1 MNAKKTPPEG
11 RTKKRTAT
19 WLRRGLLAA
28 LIAAAAA
35 LAWLRLPAL
44 TPSDVPPDAPEPSV
58 SLSASQTPAPAAA
71 QERTA
76 REAAYDKDVEA
87 LTALLDSGAADEE
100 TRAQAAERLDR
111 LVADHQSEL
120 GLEEALNRAGYS
132 PCVVLLQNGALTVI
146 VASADMTA
154 EASAAI
160 LSLCIAHTDIGVE
173 NIRIMA
179 RESL

>member
-1 MNAKKTPPEG
+1 MNAKKAPPEG
-11 RTKKRTAT
+11 RAKKRTFT

-35 LAWLRLPAL
+35 LAWLRLPAPA
-44 TPSDVPPDAPEPSV
+44 PSDAPEPDA
-58 SLSASQTPAPAAA
+58 SLSAGQTPAPAAA

-76 REAAYDKDVEA
+76 REAAYDKDVAA

-100 TRAQAAERLDR
+100 TRAQAAARLDQ

-120 GLEEALNRAGYS
+120 GLEETLNQAGYS

-146 VASADMTA
+146 VASSDMTA
-154 EASAAI
+154 ETSAAI
-160 LSLCIAHTDIGVE
+160 LSLCAAHTDIGVE

-179 RESL
+179 REAL

>member
-1 MNAKKTPPEG
+1 MASSYPM
-11 RTKKRTAT
+11 
-19 WLRRGLLAA
+19 LRYGSSGQEVR
-28 LIAAAAA
+28 
-35 LAWLRLPAL
+35 RL
-44 TPSDVPPDAPEPSV
+44 
-58 SLSASQTPAPAAA
+58 Q
-71 QERTA
+71 Q
-76 REAAYDKDVEA
+76 
-87 LTALLDSGAADEE
+87 
-100 TRAQAAERLDR
+100 
-111 LVADHQSEL
+111 
-120 GLEEALNRAGYS
+120 ALNRAGYS

>member
-1 MNAKKTPPEG
+1 MNAKKAPPEG
-11 RTKKRTAT
+11 RAKKRTFT

-35 LAWLRLPAL
+35 LAWLRLPAPA
-44 TPSDVPPDAPEPSV
+44 PSDAPEPDA
-58 SLSASQTPAPAAA
+58 SLSAGQTPTPAAA

-76 REAAYDKDVEA
+76 REAAYDKDVAA
-87 LTALLDSGAADEE
+87 LTALLDSGAADDE
-100 TRAQAAERLDR
+100 TRAQAAARLDQ

-120 GLEEALNRAGYS
+120 GLEETLNQAGYS

-146 VASADMTA
+146 VASSDMTA

-160 LSLCIAHTDIGVE
+160 LSLCAAHTDIGVE

-179 RESL
+179 REAL

>member
-1 MNAKKTPPEG
+1 MNAKKAPPEG
-11 RTKKRTAT
+11 RAKKRTFT

-35 LAWLRLPAL
+35 LAWLRLPAPA
-44 TPSDVPPDAPEPSV
+44 PSDAPEPDA
-58 SLSASQTPAPAAA
+58 SLSAGQTPAPAAA

-76 REAAYDKDVEA
+76 RETAYDKDVAA

-100 TRAQAAERLDR
+100 TRAQAAARLDQ

-120 GLEEALNRAGYS
+120 GLEETLNQAGYS

-146 VASADMTA
+146 VASSDMTA
-154 EASAAI
+154 ETSAAI
-160 LSLCIAHTDIGVE
+160 LSLCAAPTDIGVE

-179 RESL
+179 REAL

>member
-1 MNAKKTPPEG
+1 MNAKKTSPEG
-11 RTKKRTAT
+11 RAKKRTFP
-19 WLRRGLLAA
+19 WLRRGLLAV

-35 LAWLRLPAL
+35 LAWLRLPAPA
-44 TPSDVPPDAPEPSV
+44 PSDAPEPGA
-58 SLSASQTPAPAAA
+58 SLSAGQTPAPAAA

-76 REAAYDKDVEA
+76 RETAYDKDVA
-87 LTALLDSGAADEE
+87 AHTALLDSGAADDE
-100 TRAQAAERLDR
+100 TRAQAAARLDQ

-120 GLEEALNRAGYS
+120 GLEETLNQAGYS

-146 VASADMTA
+146 VASSDMTA

-160 LSLCIAHTDIGVE
+160 LSLCAAHTDIGVE

-179 RESL
+179 REAL

>member
-1 MNAKKTPPEG
+1 MNAKKTSPEG
-11 RTKKRTAT
+11 RAKKKRTAT

-28 LIAAAAA
+28 LIATAAA
-35 LAWLRLPAL
+35 LAWLRLPAPA
-44 TPSDVPPDAPEPSV
+44 PSDAPEPDA
-58 SLSASQTPAPAAA
+58 SLSAGQTPAPAAA

-76 REAAYDKDVEA
+76 RETAYDKDVAA

-100 TRAQAAERLDR
+100 TRAQAAARLDQ

-120 GLEEALNRAGYS
+120 GLEETLNQAGYS

-146 VASADMTA
+146 VASSDMTA

-160 LSLCIAHTDIGVE
+160 LSLCAAHTDIGVE

-179 RESL
+179 REAL

>member
-1 MNAKKTPPEG
+1 MNAKKAPPEG
-11 RTKKRTAT
+11 RAKKRTFT

-35 LAWLRLPAL
+35 LAWLRLPAPV
-44 TPSDVPPDAPEPSV
+44 PSDAPEPDASV
-58 SLSASQTPAPAAA
+58 SAGQTPAPAAA

-76 REAAYDKDVEA
+76 RETAYDKDVAA

-100 TRAQAAERLDR
+100 TRAQAAARLDQ

-120 GLEEALNRAGYS
+120 GLEETLNQAGYS

-146 VASADMTA
+146 VASSDMTA
-154 EASAAI
+154 ETSAAI
-160 LSLCIAHTDIGVE
+160 LSLCAAHTDIGVE

-179 RESL
+179 REAL

>member
-1 MNAKKTPPEG
+1 MNAKKAPPEG
-11 RTKKRTAT
+11 RAKKRTFT

-35 LAWLRLPAL
+35 LAWLRLPAPA
-44 TPSDVPPDAPEPSV
+44 PSDAPEPDA
-58 SLSASQTPAPAAA
+58 SLSAGQTPTPAVT

-76 REAAYDKDVEA
+76 RETAYDKDVAA

-100 TRAQAAERLDR
+100 TRAQAAARLDQ

-120 GLEEALNRAGYS
+120 GLEETLNQAGYS

-146 VASADMTA
+146 VASSDMTA
-154 EASAAI
+154 ETSAAI
-160 LSLCIAHTDIGVE
+160 LSLCAAHTDLGVE

-179 RESL
+179 REAL

>member
-1 MNAKKTPPEG
+1 MNAKKAPPEG
-11 RTKKRTAT
+11 RAKKRTFT

-35 LAWLRLPAL
+35 LAWLRLPAPA
-44 TPSDVPPDAPEPSV
+44 PSDAPEPDA
-58 SLSASQTPAPAAA
+58 SLSAGQTPAPAAA

-76 REAAYDKDVEA
+76 RETAYDKDVAA

-100 TRAQAAERLDR
+100 TRAQAAARLDQ

-120 GLEEALNRAGYS
+120 GLEEALNQAGFS

-146 VASADMTA
+146 VASSDMTA
-154 EASAAI
+154 ETSAAI
-160 LSLCIAHTDIGVE
+160 LSLCAAHTDIGVE

-179 RESL
+179 REAL

>member
-1 MNAKKTPPEG
+1 MNAKKAPPEG
-11 RTKKRTAT
+11 RAKKRTFT

-35 LAWLRLPAL
+35 LAWLRLPAPA
-44 TPSDVPPDAPEPSV
+44 PSDAPEPDA
-58 SLSASQTPAPAAA
+58 SLSAGQTPAPAAA

-76 REAAYDKDVEA
+76 RETAYDKDVAA

-100 TRAQAAERLDR
+100 TRAQAAARLDQ

-120 GLEEALNRAGYS
+120 GLEEALNQAGYS

-146 VASADMTA
+146 VASSDMTA
-154 EASAAI
+154 ETSAAI
-160 LSLCIAHTDIGVE
+160 LSLCAAHTDIGVE

-179 RESL
+179 REAL

>member
-1 MNAKKTPPEG
+1 MNAKKAPPEG
-11 RTKKRTAT
+11 RAKKRTFT

-35 LAWLRLPAL
+35 LAWLRLPAPA
-44 TPSDVPPDAPEPSV
+44 PSDAPEPDA
-58 SLSASQTPAPAAA
+58 SLSAGQTPTPAVT

-76 REAAYDKDVEA
+76 RETAYDKDVAA

-100 TRAQAAERLDR
+100 TRAQAAARLDQ

-120 GLEEALNRAGYS
+120 GLEETLNQAGYS

-146 VASADMTA
+146 VASSDMTA
-154 EASAAI
+154 ETSAAI
-160 LSLCIAHTDIGVE
+160 LSLCAAHTDIGVE

-179 RESL
+179 REAL

>member
-1 MNAKKTPPEG
+1 MNAKKAPPEG
-11 RTKKRTAT
+11 RAKKRTFT

-35 LAWLRLPAL
+35 LAWLRLPAPA
-44 TPSDVPPDAPEPSV
+44 PSDAPEPDA
-58 SLSASQTPAPAAA
+58 SLSAGQTPAPAAA

-76 REAAYDKDVEA
+76 RETAYDKEVAA
-87 LTALLDSGAADEE
+87 LTALLDSGAADGE
-100 TRAQAAERLDR
+100 TRAQAAARLDQ

-120 GLEEALNRAGYS
+120 GLEETLNQAGYS

-146 VASADMTA
+146 VASSDMTA
-154 EASAAI
+154 ETSAAI
-160 LSLCIAHTDIGVE
+160 LSLCAAHTDIGVE

-179 RESL
+179 REAL

>member
-11 RTKKRTAT
+11 RAKKRTAT

-44 TPSDVPPDAPEPSV
+44 MPSDALPDAPEPSA
-58 SLSASQTPAPAAA
+58 SLSQTPTPAVT

-76 REAAYDKDVEA
+76 REAAYDKDVAA

-100 TRAQAAERLDR
+100 TRAQAAARLDQ

-120 GLEEALNRAGYS
+120 GLEEALNQAGFS

-146 VASADMTA
+146 VASSEMTA
-154 EASAAI
+154 ETSAAI
-160 LSLCIAHTDIGVE
+160 LSLCAAHTDIGVE

-179 RESL
+179 RETL

>member
-1 MNAKKTPPEG
+1 MNAKKAPPEG
-11 RTKKRTAT
+11 RAKKRTFT

-35 LAWLRLPAL
+35 LAWLRLPAPA
-44 TPSDVPPDAPEPSV
+44 PSDAPEPDA
-58 SLSASQTPAPAAA
+58 SLSAGQTPAPAAA

-76 REAAYDKDVEA
+76 RETAYDKDVAA

-100 TRAQAAERLDR
+100 TRAQAAARLDQ

-120 GLEEALNRAGYS
+120 RLEETLNQAGYS

-146 VASADMTA
+146 VASSDMTA

-160 LSLCIAHTDIGVE
+160 LSLCAAHTDIGVE

-179 RESL
+179 REAL

>member
-1 MNAKKTPPEG
+1 MNAKKAPSEG
-11 RTKKRTAT
+11 RAKKRTFP
-19 WLRRGLLAA
+19 WIRRGLLGA

-35 LAWLRLPAL
+35 LVWLRLPAP
-44 TPSDVPPDAPEPSV
+44 TPPKTPEPSV

-76 REAAYDKDVEA
+76 REAAYDKDVAA

>member
-1 MNAKKTPPEG
+1 MNAKKAPPEG
-11 RTKKRTAT
+11 RAKKRTFT

-35 LAWLRLPAL
+35 LAWLRLPAPA
-44 TPSDVPPDAPEPSV
+44 PSDAPEPDA
-58 SLSASQTPAPAAA
+58 SLSAGQTPAPAAA

-76 REAAYDKDVEA
+76 RETAYDKDVAA

-100 TRAQAAERLDR
+100 TRAQAAARLDQ

-120 GLEEALNRAGYS
+120 GLEETLNQAGYS
-132 PCVVLLQNGALTVI
+132 PCVVLLQNVALTVI
-146 VASADMTA
+146 VASSDMTA

-160 LSLCIAHTDIGVE
+160 LSLCAAHTDIGVE

-179 RESL
+179 REAL